1 MDDAKAPSRSY
12 PFATV
17 DVFTEQRFGGN
28 PLAVVTDARGISDTE
43 MQALAAE
50 FNYSE
55 TTFVLP
61 PDNPAN
67 TAKVRIFN
75 RTYEMPFAGHPNVG
89 TGYVLAS
96 QGTGQGMG
104 DVMRFEELAGV
115 VEVRID
121 RDPAG
126 SAVGATIAA
135 PQALSLGPELPIA
148 GIAACVGLEP
158 AEIVVR
164 AHPPRA
170 ASVGVSFVVVEVA
183 AAALARATPSLD
195 AFNRQLAAAPDLQGR
210 LSIHLYA
217 HDGEGR
223 LRARMFAPPSG
234 TVEDPATGSANAA
247 LAALLLSLGT
257 AASQSFDIVQG
268 VEMGRP
274 SLLHAA
280 AHRANDGIRATVRG
294 RCVPVLRGEV
304 VL

>member
-1 MDDAKAPSRSY
+1 MDDTTAPTRRY

-28 PLAVVTDARGISDTE
+28 PLAVVTDARGLSDRE

-61 PDNPAN
+61 PDDPAN

-96 QGTGQGMG
+96 EGKGAG
-104 DVMRFEELAGV
+104 DVMRFEELAGI
-115 VEVRID
+115 VEVRIE
-121 RDPAG
+121 RDAAG
-126 SAVGATIAA
+126 SVVGATIAA
-135 PQALSLGPELPIA
+135 PQALSLGPELPVA
-148 GIAACVGLEP
+148 DIAACIGL
-158 AEIVVR
+158 AVQDIVVR
-164 AHPPRA
+164 AHLPRV
-170 ASVGVSFVVVEVA
+170 ASVGVTFALVEVDPS
-183 AAALARATPSLD
+183 ALARASPSLD
-195 AFNRQLAAAPDLQGR
+195 AFNRLLERSPELEGR

-217 HDGEGR
+217 HDGEAR

-234 TVEDPATGSANAA
+234 TIEDPATGSANAA
-247 LAALLLSLGT
+247 LAAFLLSLG
-257 AASQSFDIVQG
+257 AAPTLTLDVVQG

-274 SLLHAA
+274 SLLRLTAR
-280 AHRANDGIRATVRG
+280 RAVDGIRASVGG
-294 RCVPVLRGEV
+294 RCVPVFRGEAV
-304 VL
+304 V

>member
-1 MDDAKAPSRSY
+1 MADTPAPPRRY
-12 PFATV
+12 RFATV
-17 DVFTEQRFGGN
+17 DVFTERRFGGN
-28 PLAVVTDARGISDTE
+28 PLAVVTDARGLSDRE

-61 PDNPAN
+61 PDDPAN

-96 QGTGQGMG
+96 QDKGAE
-104 DVMRFEELAGV
+104 VLRFEELAGI

-121 RDPAG
+121 RDAAG
-126 SAVGATIAA
+126 SVVGATIAA
-135 PQALSLGPELPIA
+135 PQALSLGPELPVA
-148 GIAACVGLEP
+148 DIAACIGLA
-158 AEIVVR
+158 AEDIVVQ
-164 AHPPRA
+164 AHPPRV
-170 ASVGVSFVVVEVA
+170 ASVGVTFVLVEVDPS
-183 AAALARATPSLD
+183 ALARAAPSAE
-195 AFNRQLAAAPDLQGR
+195 AFNRLMERSPDLRGR
-210 LSIHLYA
+210 LSVHLYA

-234 TVEDPATGSANAA
+234 TIEDPATGSANAA

-257 AASQSFDIVQG
+257 APSDSFDVVQG

-274 SLLHAA
+274 SLIHAA
-280 AHRANDGIRATVRG
+280 ARRAADGIRATVRG
-294 RCVPVLRGEV
+294 RCVPVFSGEA